1 MKCLCIICE
10 GRTEGEFVKRLLA
23 PHLST
28 FGICAYPS
36 LLHSGPKQQRGGNV
50 SVPRLAKHIRNE
62 YHNVRFITTL
72 VDYYGFKNI
81 NGRTKKQLEQA
92 ILDEAQKL
100 TTQNLEAYRVR
111 PYVQM
116 HEFEALLFSDIS
128 RFELLGDSWNNES
141 QKRLQ
146 RICDDFKSKT
156 PEDINNS
163 AQTAPSKRLDAIF
176 PGYIN
181 NSKISL
187 GPLIAK
193 DIGLDTIRSKCPL
206 FDQWIGEL
214 EKLK

>member
-1 MKCLCIICE
+1 MTRLCIICE
-10 GRTEGEFVKRLLA
+10 GRTEGEFFKKLLD
-23 PHLST
+23 PHLKT
-28 FGICAYPS
+28 FGIDAYAT
-36 LLHSGPKQQRGGNV
+36 LLNPGPKQKGGGNV

-81 NGRTKKQLEQA
+81 NGRTKKQLEKD
-92 ILDEAQKL
+92 ILKEAKKL
-100 TTQNLEAYRVR
+100 SKRNLEAYRVR

-128 RFELLGDSWNNES
+128 KFERLGDSWNNES
-141 QKRLQ
+141 QTRLQ

-163 AQTAPSKRLDAIF
+163 AQTAPSKRLHAIF
-176 PGYIN
+176 PGY
-181 NSKISL
+181 SKINDGL
-187 GPLIAK
+187 LIAE
-193 DIGLDTIRSKCPL
+193 DIGLDTIRGKCPL
-206 FDQWIGEL
+206 FDEWIGEL